1 MSIHSHTLRM
11 QSSVSSDLNIFT
23 ARHNHEQASLRKK
36 REDRLK
42 DLEAS
47 VKAAQKAAKDADAKV
62 PQ

>member
-1 MSIHSHTLRM
+1 M
-11 QSSVSSDLNIFT
+11 SSDLNMFT

-47 VKAAQKAAKDADAKV
+47 VKAAKKAAKDADAKV
-62 PQ
+62 PR